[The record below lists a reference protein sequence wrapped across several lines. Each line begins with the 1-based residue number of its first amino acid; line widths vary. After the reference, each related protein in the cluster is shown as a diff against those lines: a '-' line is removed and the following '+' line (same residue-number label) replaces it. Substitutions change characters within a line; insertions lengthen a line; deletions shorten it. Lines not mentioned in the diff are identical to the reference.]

1 MLYLGIIALK
11 NNGTIFSFAGLQV
24 HELRVLNRFFGMLD
38 FNELLDLYGLGS
50 ALPSLYFPTL
60 ETFF

>member
-24 HELRVLNRFFGMLD
+24 HELIVVNRFLGILD

-50 ALPSLYFPTL
+50 PFPSL
-60 ETFF
+60 